1 MRMCVFR
8 LFGLFLVFAVGM
20 ASICLDNTTASAA
33 NGWIGGGAPNS
44 SVYGGGGGGGSCSG
58 ELGYYDLACTGYSW
72 IYYKYIGG
80 NAGKN
85 QGIYFRRD
93 GYIEDLGFNSATNNL
108 ISKECSNHG
117 EDGGF
122 WHLGYNM
129 KGLSYGS
136 DIYVFADWH
145 QAKGLSNETY
155 VYSTGPSKWGHAL
168 TFQYNT
174 IPAYYKSFGGEKT
187 YSNGS
192 LNQVIYK
199 KIGDNYIPMYQ
210 AVKFGNP
217 RGNVLS
223 DYKQAYKRVNGSNY
237 NGSSMPG
244 DVYAFCSWPVEE
256 DNFVGQARVFEGANM
271 GDASGKASTG
281 YVSSGDKTANLEI
294 ECPDSGCW
302 ASFSLDLVRKK
313 GGVGNKNV
321 TYTVRRSANG
331 TQKTILTKTT
341 NAIKTEGTTG
351 SPGVYQR
358 HGTSGNTMAERL
370 KPGDEVCYSLE
381 FNNNSGNSSGKS
393 TVKACA
399 KAVKKP
405 ENYKYAGRARILELN
420 DGGTAWTVKS
430 ESDKSGTTGF
440 TYKENKK
447 VKVILSCPMTGCD
460 TTFSL
465 DVVKLM
471 QDNNDPTNY
480 NIYRFKNGTKTE
492 IIRTNDKGEGVQFNR
507 PVEGANNAILRDN
520 NTELH
525 GTVKPRY
532 RLDNSHIAS
541 VYWIKERMVPGDE
554 VCYKMVTKVSD
565 NKATATVEACVDA
578 VNDGGD
584 YETLL
589 DMKVR
594 NDTLDTDYVEK
605 VYAKPGDKLTYRSTY
620 EPLAQAAIDFRVGE
634 MEIREKD
641 YSYKTISNVNN
652 KTIKDLFNENRGEF
666 AEWNNDY
673 FVSKSG
679 FSELYSGGYT
689 YNGRAS
695 DSEKIAP
702 GDASRKSLDDEY
714 VVGVGDVGATLEETA
729 EINPS
734 SNSGVWTT
742 PAKVSFETKD
752 VENMIGVVDVSNQ
765 GASASADVPYNFTN
779 TISMGEIN
787 KTIYAGEDVGIEYEV
802 QVHPRQNNETNGNYA
817 TIVKKAKIQVV
828 MCEGEGCTNDKN
840 LLPVNGSSQETDL
853 NSSGNKDG
861 YSDPKPRTATV
872 PIPDSSAGT
881 TMCFKSRLY
890 PKEVLNDTTVSVV
903 WGDYPRE
910 VLDDD
915 GSVIGMDYGS
925 YEWAESEER
934 CYKVA
939 KKPSFQV
946 WGGSIYSAKDVGIPL
961 AVKKRLADYNDG
973 TYTFGSWAELGVVAG
988 GKITGLA
995 SGAGLGYSGLNFWA
1009 DPGGGGS
1016 SNYCDMSTLS
1026 FANADCGNNKVG
1038 GLGTSSVGSGDKS
1051 ALVARFSDE
1060 NADDYKLVKLT
1071 EDKNISEL
1079 DIEWRNNDGKIEF
1092 SKTEEKKTLVINAGE
1107 KGKDIIINEN
1117 ITYKKDGHTSLEDIP
1132 KIIIYAKNIRINCN
1146 VTRIDA
1152 VLIADGSINDCIDS
1166 DNINSKDNSTQLI
1179 INGSVIADKLE
1190 LKRTYG
1196 AATGANSIVPAEIIN
1211 YDSSLYLWAN
1221 KQADVTTSGK
1231 LTEASTSELAPR
1243 Y

>member
-734 SNSGVWTT
+734 SNSGV
-742 PAKVSFETKD
+742 
-752 VENMIGVVDVSNQ
+752 
-765 GASASADVPYNFTN
+765 
-779 TISMGEIN
+779 
-787 KTIYAGEDVGIEYEV
+787 
-802 QVHPRQNNETNGNYA
+802 
-817 TIVKKAKIQVV
+817 
-828 MCEGEGCTNDKN
+828 
-840 LLPVNGSSQETDL
+840 
-853 NSSGNKDG
+853 
-861 YSDPKPRTATV
+861 
-872 PIPDSSAGT
+872 
-881 TMCFKSRLY
+881 
-890 PKEVLNDTTVSVV
+890 
-903 WGDYPRE
+903 
-910 VLDDD
+910 
-915 GSVIGMDYGS
+915 
-925 YEWAESEER
+925 
-934 CYKVA
+934 
-939 KKPSFQV
+939 
-946 WGGSIYSAKDVGIPL
+946 
-961 AVKKRLADYNDG
+961 
-973 TYTFGSWAELGVVAG
+973 
-988 GKITGLA
+988 
-995 SGAGLGYSGLNFWA
+995 
-1009 DPGGGGS
+1009 
-1016 SNYCDMSTLS
+1016 
-1026 FANADCGNNKVG
+1026 
-1038 GLGTSSVGSGDKS
+1038 
-1051 ALVARFSDE
+1051 
-1060 NADDYKLVKLT
+1060 
-1071 EDKNISEL
+1071 
-1079 DIEWRNNDGKIEF
+1079 
-1092 SKTEEKKTLVINAGE
+1092 
-1107 KGKDIIINEN
+1107 
-1117 ITYKKDGHTSLEDIP
+1117 
-1132 KIIIYAKNIRINCN
+1132 
-1146 VTRIDA
+1146 
-1152 VLIADGSINDCIDS
+1152 
-1166 DNINSKDNSTQLI
+1166 
-1179 INGSVIADKLE
+1179 
-1190 LKRTYG
+1190 
-1196 AATGANSIVPAEIIN
+1196 
-1211 YDSSLYLWAN
+1211 
-1221 KQADVTTSGK
+1221 
-1231 LTEASTSELAPR
+1231 
-1243 Y
+1243 